1 MTVGLGVLSV
11 LNIAAD
17 LLVVIFG
24 GGDDGNKFHPL
35 FGYTDPLN
43 VTHDLIETLH
53 LDEIFTD
60 LSNII
65 HGMSEHFIDID
76 L

>member
-1 MTVGLGVLSV
+1 M

-17 LLVVIFG
+17 LLVVVFG
-24 GGDDGNKFHPL
+24 GGDDGSKFHPL

-53 LDEIFTD
+53 LDEIFGD
-60 LSNII
+60 LSTII
-65 HGMSEHFIDID
+65 HGMSEHFLDID